1 LFDNTFLKI
10 YKEYREDVSLKRK
23 RAKRE
28 RRKMTMADKGAA
40 KMAREEI
47 VAMLRHSVWEFN
59 EWRRKNGNYL
69 DLSMADLR
77 GLNLEGVDFSYADLG
92 RASFDRANLSG
103 ANFTGAYLRGAI
115 FDYADLSGA
124 NFTGANLEL
133 ASLKDADISDAIFSG
148 ANLRGADLT
157 FVLFSSETVFLEA
170 LLSKAYINKDL
181 FEKVVNDF
189 KQSIEP
195 SFGQDDGGDDDEE
208 EDIKD

>member
-1 LFDNTFLKI
+1 
-10 YKEYREDVSLKRK
+10 
-23 RAKRE
+23 
-28 RRKMTMADKGAA
+28 MTMADKGAA